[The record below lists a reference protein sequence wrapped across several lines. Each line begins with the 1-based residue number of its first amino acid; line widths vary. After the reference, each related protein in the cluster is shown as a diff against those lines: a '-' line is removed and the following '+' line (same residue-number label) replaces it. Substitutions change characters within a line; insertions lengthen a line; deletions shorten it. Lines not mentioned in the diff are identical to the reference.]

1 MLALPQ
7 YKGFKKHALSFP
19 EVCVCVPSGS
29 ASIDVYVVLRCCIWC
44 LCMCRCLCAFVP
56 LLLPVC
62 LCNCAIVTVSLCLCP
77 CVCVSVCVSLCA
89 LPSVC
94 SGANPGV
101 SVFASVVNIAHRL
114 RPLSRPLQ
122 SPMGIFERKP
132 AEPAKLQSAE
142 PGPLWGGESTSQFG
156 RRRRRSR
163 RGGARFFSGVCF
175 LVHFFIQ

>member
-1 MLALPQ
+1 MCVEVSRGNA
-7 YKGFKKHALSFP
+7 SF
-19 EVCVCVPSGS
+19 
-29 ASIDVYVVLRCCIWC
+29 DVSVVLHCCICC